1 MQQKRLLVLINLSCV
16 TGTKQHLLFQF
27 HQAVVGYAFE
37 KQVRQVF
44 VHILFI
50 VMLEVSETARMKQ
63 NKDNYNFRI
72 THLVRLVTVLI
83 LLVVNHIFSCYKEI
97 ICHTI
102 NLCNFGLREHSDNR
116 LNVIIWYYKFDTFI
130 AMSLIFKQIFICLY
144 QAHVRLH
151 YFQ

>member
-27 HQAVVGYAFE
+27 DQAVVGYAFE

-83 LLVVNHIFSCYKEI
+83 LLVVNHIFFLLQRNHLPYNK
-97 ICHTI
+97 
-102 NLCNFGLREHSDNR
+102 
-116 LNVIIWYYKFDTFI
+116 
-130 AMSLIFKQIFICLY
+130 SL
-144 QAHVRLH
+144 
-151 YFQ
+151 

>member
-44 VHILFI
+44 AHILFI

-83 LLVVNHIFSCYKEI
+83 LLVVNHIFFLLQRNHLPYNK
-97 ICHTI
+97 
-102 NLCNFGLREHSDNR
+102 
-116 LNVIIWYYKFDTFI
+116 
-130 AMSLIFKQIFICLY
+130 SL
-144 QAHVRLH
+144 
-151 YFQ
+151 

>member
-44 VHILFI
+44 AHILFI

-83 LLVVNHIFSCYKEI
+83 LLVVNHIFFLLQRKFLAEI

-102 NLCNFGLREHSDNR
+102 NLCNFGL
-116 LNVIIWYYKFDTFI
+116 
-130 AMSLIFKQIFICLY
+130 
-144 QAHVRLH
+144 
-151 YFQ
+151 